1 MVDSIALSSA
11 ATAAFEK
18 SAAAGSSGLTAAA
31 NTLGGETPFA
41 NVLQGALQQMG
52 KLENDATAKVDGL
65 LRGTGVDVHE
75 AMISTERSDLAFEMT
90 LALRSKAV
98 SAYEQLNS
106 MQF

>member
-1 MVDSIALSSA
+1 MIDSIALSSA
-11 ATAAFEK
+11 ATAAFQK
-18 SAAAGSSGLTAAA
+18 SMAAGSTTLTATS
-31 NTLGGETPFA
+31 NTVSSETPFA
-41 NVLQGALQQMG
+41 NVLQGALQQIG